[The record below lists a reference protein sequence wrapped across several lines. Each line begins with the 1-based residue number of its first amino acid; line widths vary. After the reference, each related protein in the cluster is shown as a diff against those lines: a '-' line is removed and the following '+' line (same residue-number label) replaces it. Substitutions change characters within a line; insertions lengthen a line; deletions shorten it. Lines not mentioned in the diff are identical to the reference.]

1 MKQEYTISIY
11 TENELNLIN
20 KIDLI
25 LSRRKIRTESLNIS
39 LNEIEKK
46 YRFAIVLNET
56 KTVVKNLILQ
66 IEKTVGVLEVYSNT
80 AEEIIEQETALCKVP
95 IASSFKE
102 AKAEQLLKEYGAKP
116 VLIQEDYAIFEAQG
130 KGQEINNLLQELR
143 KYDLIEFVKTCRI
156 ALPKSN
162 EKPIGILDIEKTST
176 QKHSNN
182 PFSNHNNM
190 VFETK

>member
-56 KTVVKNLILQ
+56 ETVVKNLILQ

-80 AEEIIEQETALCKVP
+80 ADEIIEQETALCKVP
-95 IASSFKE
+95 IASSSKE

-156 ALPKSN
+156 ALPK
-162 EKPIGILDIEKTST
+162 
-176 QKHSNN
+176 
-182 PFSNHNNM
+182 
-190 VFETK
+190 